1 MAHDLRK
8 DRLHRPVDLSLRQ
21 GEAGPEPDGPPPQ
34 ARPWG
39 SGTSIS
45 APTCISSDA
54 EIDHVTAPVEARA
67 GVFKEAIRELD
78 LIISVAGGTGA
89 EDLVRK
95 IDAKDLRV
103 IRARR
108 PLFIGFSDF
117 TFLLNE
123 IYHACRVPVIYFP
136 SLKVGKGDFRNL
148 LALINGEEIH
158 YKGSAW
164 LTPPP
169 PRKLSGIPIGGNL
182 STFVNFLNRG
192 TPPKFSWK
200 RHILFFEDIQV
211 DVEDL
216 HRLLAALRRHNVFA
230 GIKGIVIGS
239 VTPAGQEPD
248 SRRRPSA
255 RPSGFIR
262 SYLADVIR
270 DRRRQGAPLPILTV
284 SNFGHDIR
292 RNLMA
297 VPIGGRVTISRS
309 KRITFR
315 LNRQPARNGR
325 PPEPPP
331 FAKPLLSQ
339 IDEGL
344 HARPRTLRRRPR
356 RPAGRRR

>member
-1 MAHDLRK
+1 MTYQSLGFIAPSSCLSVKEKAVLRRTA
-8 DRLHRPVDLSLRQ
+8 RLLQ
-21 GEAGPEPDGPPPQ
+21 GALGVREVFFSPHLF
-34 ARPWG
+34 
-39 SGTSIS
+39 
-45 APTCISSDA
+45 SSDA
-54 EIDHVTAPVEARA
+54 EIDHVTAPVEDRA
-67 GVFKEAIRELD
+67 AVFKEAIRELD

-89 EDLVRK
+89 EDLLRK

-103 IRARR
+103 IRDRR

-117 TFLLNE
+117 TFLLSE

-158 YKGSAW
+158 YKGQAW

-192 TPPKFSWK
+192 TPPKFSWR
-200 RHILFFEDIQV
+200 RHVLFIEDIQV

-230 GIKGIVIGS
+230 TIKGIVIGS
-239 VTPAGQEPD
+239 ITPPGKSLFPKKPQREAV
-248 SRRRPSA
+248 R
-255 RPSGFIR
+255 FIR

-270 DRRRQGAPLPILTV
+270 DRRRAGSPLPILTV
-284 SNFGHDIR
+284 ANFGHAIR

-297 VPIGGRVTISRS
+297 VPIGGKVTISRA
-309 KRITFR
+309 KNITFR
-315 LNRQPARNGR
+315 LNRRAPRNG
-325 PPEPPP
+325 
-331 FAKPLLSQ
+331 Q
-339 IDEGL
+339 
-344 HARPRTLRRRPR
+344 
-356 RPAGRRR
+356 AG

>member
-1 MAHDLRK
+1 MTYERIGFIAPSSCLSVK
-8 DRLHRPVDLSLRQ
+8 EKSVLHRTARLLRQ
-21 GEAGPEPDGPPPQ
+21 ALGVRDVYFSPHLF
-34 ARPWG
+34 
-39 SGTSIS
+39 
-45 APTCISSDA
+45 SSDA
-54 EIDHVTAPVEARA
+54 DIDHVTAPVEARA
-67 GVFKEAIRELD
+67 EVFKEAIRELD
-78 LIISVAGGTGA
+78 LVISVAGGTGA

-117 TFLLNE
+117 TFLLSE
-123 IYHACRVPVIYFP
+123 IYYACRVPVIYFP
-136 SLKVGKGDFRNL
+136 SLKIGKGDFRNL
-148 LALINGEEIH
+148 LALITGEEIQ
-158 YKGSAW
+158 YNGTAW

-192 TPPKFSWK
+192 KPPKFSWK
-200 RHILFFEDIQV
+200 RHILFIEDVQV

-239 VTPAGQEPD
+239 ISPPGKSLFPKKQQREAV
-248 SRRRPSA
+248 R
-255 RPSGFIR
+255 FIR

-270 DRRRQGAPLPILTV
+270 DRRRQGHPLPILTV
-284 SNFGHDIR
+284 SNFGHNVR

-309 KRITFR
+309 KKISFR
-315 LNRQPARNGR
+315 LNRR
-325 PPEPPP
+325 PPRDGQ
-331 FAKPLLSQ
+331 A
-339 IDEGL
+339 
-344 HARPRTLRRRPR
+344 A
-356 RPAGRRR
+356 

>member
-1 MAHDLRK
+1 MTYERIGFIAPSSCLSVK
-8 DRLHRPVDLSLRQ
+8 ERPVLNRTARLLRQ
-21 GEAGPEPDGPPPQ
+21 ALG
-34 ARPWG
+34 ARDVFFSPHLF
-39 SGTSIS
+39 
-45 APTCISSDA
+45 SSDA

-67 GVFKEAIRELD
+67 AVLKEAIRELD

-103 IRARR
+103 IRDRR
-108 PLFIGFSDF
+108 PLFVGFSDF
-117 TFLLNE
+117 TFLLSE

-136 SLKVGKGDFRNL
+136 SLKVGKGDFQNL
-148 LALINGEEIH
+148 LGLIKGEEIH

-169 PRKLSGIPIGGNL
+169 PRKLTGIPIGGNL

-192 TPPKFSWK
+192 TPPKFSWR
-200 RHILFFEDIQV
+200 RHVLFFEDVQV

-239 VTPAGQEPD
+239 VSPPGKSLFPKKQQREAVH
-248 SRRRPSA
+248 
-255 RPSGFIR
+255 FIQ

-309 KRITFR
+309 KNISFR
-315 LNRQPARNGR
+315 LNRRSARNG
-325 PPEPPP
+325 
-331 FAKPLLSQ
+331 Q
-339 IDEGL
+339 
-344 HARPRTLRRRPR
+344 
-356 RPAGRRR
+356 PA

>member
-1 MAHDLRK
+1 MTYEKIGFIAPSTCLSVK
-8 DRLHRPVDLSLRQ
+8 EKPLLDRTARRLKKALGIRTVYLSPHLY
-21 GEAGPEPDGPPPQ
+21 
-34 ARPWG
+34 
-39 SGTSIS
+39 
-45 APTCISSDA
+45 SSDA
-54 EIDHVTAPVEARA
+54 EIDHVTAPVDDRA
-67 GVFKEAIRELD
+67 AVFKESIRALD

-89 EDLVRK
+89 EDLIRK

-108 PLFIGFSDF
+108 PLFVGFSDF

-136 SLKVGKGDFRNL
+136 SLKVGKGDFRSL
-148 LALINGEEIH
+148 IALIRGEEIH

-192 TPPKFSWK
+192 TPPKFSWR
-200 RHILFFEDIQV
+200 RHILFFEDIHV

-239 VTPAGQEPD
+239 VTPPGKNHLGTPKTPRE
-248 SRRRPSA
+248 SVR
-255 RPSGFIR
+255 FIR
-262 SYLADVIR
+262 TYLADAVR
-270 DRRRQGAPLPILTV
+270 DRRRQGYPLPILTV
-284 SNFGHDIR
+284 SNFGHDIS
-292 RNLMA
+292 RNLMV

-315 LNRQPARNGR
+315 LDPA
-325 PPEPPP
+325 
-331 FAKPLLSQ
+331 S
-339 IDEGL
+339 
-344 HARPRTLRRRPR
+344 PRSG
-356 RPAGRRR
+356 ASA

>member
-1 MAHDLRK
+1 MTYERIGFIAPSSCLSVKEKPILRRTA
-8 DRLHRPVDLSLRQ
+8 RLLRQ
-21 GEAGPEPDGPPPQ
+21 ALGVRDVYFSPHLF
-34 ARPWG
+34 
-39 SGTSIS
+39 
-45 APTCISSDA
+45 SSDA
-54 EIDHVTAPVEARA
+54 EIDHVTATLEARA
-67 GVFKEAIRELD
+67 EVFKEAIRELD
-78 LIISVAGGTGA
+78 LIISIAGGTGA

-103 IRARR
+103 IRTRR

-117 TFLLNE
+117 TFLLSE
-123 IYHACRVPVIYFP
+123 IYYACRVPVIYFP

-158 YKGSAW
+158 YNGAAW

-192 TPPKFSWK
+192 NPPKFSW
-200 RHILFFEDIQV
+200 RSHILFIEDVQV

-230 GIKGIVIGS
+230 GIKGIVVGS
-239 VTPAGQEPD
+239 ITPPGKSLFPKKQQREAV
-248 SRRRPSA
+248 R
-255 RPSGFIR
+255 FVR

-270 DRRRQGAPLPILTV
+270 DRRRQGCPLPILTV
-284 SNFGHDIR
+284 TNFGHDIR

-315 LNRQPARNGR
+315 L
-325 PPEPPP
+325 
-331 FAKPLLSQ
+331 S
-339 IDEGL
+339 
-344 HARPRTLRRRPR
+344 RRAP
-356 RPAGRRR
+356 RPAA

>member
-1 MAHDLRK
+1 MRYEKIGFIAPSTCLSAKEKPVLRRTA
-8 DRLHRPVDLSLRQ
+8 RLLKNALGVRDVYLSPHLY
-21 GEAGPEPDGPPPQ
+21 
-34 ARPWG
+34 
-39 SGTSIS
+39 
-45 APTCISSDA
+45 SSDT

-67 GVFKEAIRELD
+67 EVFKEVVRELD

-89 EDLVRK
+89 EDLIRK
-95 IDAKDLRV
+95 IDAKDFRV
-103 IRARR
+103 IRERR

-148 LALINGEEIH
+148 LALVKGEEVQ
-158 YKGSAW
+158 YQGSAW

-169 PRKLSGIPIGGNL
+169 PRKLSGIPVGGNL

-211 DVEDL
+211 DVEDV

-239 VTPAGQEPD
+239 VTPPGVGPARKKTQ
-248 SRRRPSA
+248 RRAA
-255 RPSGFIR
+255 RFIR

-270 DRRRQGAPLPILTV
+270 DRRRQGNPLPILTV

-292 RNLMA
+292 RNLMV

-315 LNRQPARNGR
+315 LNGRACRNGQ
-325 PPEPPP
+325 
-331 FAKPLLSQ
+331 A
-339 IDEGL
+339 
-344 HARPRTLRRRPR
+344 A
-356 RPAGRRR
+356 

>member
-1 MAHDLRK
+1 MSYEKIGFIA
-8 DRLHRPVDLSLRQ
+8 PSTCLSLKERPALNRTARFLKHAL
-21 GEAGPEPDGPPPQ
+21 GVEEPYFSPHLF
-34 ARPWG
+34 
-39 SGTSIS
+39 
-45 APTCISSDA
+45 SSDA

-67 GVFKEAIRELD
+67 EVLKKAIRELD

-95 IDAKDLRV
+95 IDRKDLRI
-103 IRARR
+103 IRDRR

-148 LALINGEEIH
+148 LALINGDEIL
-158 YKGSAW
+158 YRGAAW

-169 PRKLSGIPIGGNL
+169 PRRLSGVPLGGNL

-192 TPPKFSWK
+192 VPPKFSWK

-239 VTPAGQEPD
+239 VSPPGKNSSSKKPQRDAI
-248 SRRRPSA
+248 R
-255 RPSGFIR
+255 FIL
-262 SYLADVIR
+262 SYLADVIKE
-270 DRRRQGAPLPILTV
+270 RRRQGRPLPILTV

-297 VPIGGRVTISRS
+297 VPIGGHVTISRS
-309 KRITFR
+309 KRISFR
-315 LNRQPARNGR
+315 LTKPGR
-325 PPEPPP
+325 
-331 FAKPLLSQ
+331 
-339 IDEGL
+339 I
-344 HARPRTLRRRPR
+344 
-356 RPAGRRR
+356 